1 MAETSSGW
9 GPVFGHWAAGQ
20 LVLRRRDWPQGGDL
34 IISALWARYGF
45 QPRQPLI
52 QRPGTSESGLCVE
65 AAQQGPSPVLKRA
78 RGVFHSGQRRVKPR
92 QPSLQTGQAL
102 VHPRA
107 SSFRHTH
114 TEKCVPQNT
123 SATSW
128 SADCRAVPQ
137 RRARMRTGDTKRTK
151 LPCLFAEN
159 RKRWSMTRQ
168 WNASA

>member
-1 MAETSSGW
+1 MAQTSLRW

-20 LVLRRRDWPQGGDL
+20 LVLRRRDWPQGGGL
-34 IISALWARYGF
+34 IINALWARYGF
-45 QPRQPLI
+45 HPRQPLI
-52 QRPGTSESGLCVE
+52 QRPG
-65 AAQQGPSPVLKRA
+65 ASPVLKRA

-92 QPSLQTGQAL
+92 QPSLQTGQAR

-123 SATSW
+123 SAMPW

-137 RRARMRTGDTKRTK
+137 SRARMHTGDTKRAK